1 MSIPKEPRAL
11 MINLMYLVLTAML
24 ALNVSAEI
32 INAFFSLEKGIKG
45 TNEIVDKSN
54 KQMLDGMSSLVE
66 VKKNL
71 EPVYLAAQ
79 KVQPVIDE
87 FNKLVDDYRKEMVDA
102 SGGSYPDPNPDNPK
116 YAGKPKGYKDIDT
129 PTRLFVVEGR
139 GEKLKNAIL
148 ETNKKLVAI
157 VQEVKDQADA
167 GKISGVKIDPAKFE
181 AFSKSLPLAVDEE
194 SWKSSG
200 KPNWEAFTFGY
211 MPVAALYPL
220 FRKWQNDAYSA
231 GTITLSFLADNMGKL
246 DIKFD
251 QFEVF
256 SSSQKPYILL
266 GEEYSAELSLGA
278 SSKQAK
284 FSISVNGGS
293 LPVTDGK
300 AIYKSKPS
308 KTGEQKYTAVVNLT
322 NPMTGEVVKANK
334 DFFFEVGQPSV
345 NVSADKMNV
354 FYIGVDNPI
363 SVAAAGVSSNDVGVS
378 GSGSG
383 ISLTPSGK
391 SSFIVK
397 VNAQGESMIKVS
409 DKKSGKQLGEFKF
422 RVKKIPDPVA
432 KIGGKTG
439 GSFGSGQ
446 MGAQLGIFP
455 ELENFDFEAKC
466 EIQSYTLYYTK
477 KRQDPQALNGTGA
490 RFEGQVAAAVKA
502 AGIGDTYNFVD
513 IKAKCPGDAVARTIN
528 TIGIN
533 IK

>member
-1 MSIPKEPRAL
+1 MYSLDICPVSRLILIDPFQVKVLEGMGTLADTKT
-11 MINLMYLVLTAML
+11 NLM
-24 ALNVSAEI
+24 
-32 INAFFSLEKGIKG
+32 
-45 TNEIVDKSN
+45 
-54 KQMLDGMSSLVE
+54 
-66 VKKNL
+66 
-71 EPVYLAAQ
+71 PVYEAA
-79 KVQPVIDE
+79 KLVQPIIDE
-87 FNKLVDDYRKEMVDA
+87 FNTLIDGFRTEMVDA

-139 GEKLKNAIL
+139 GQKIKDAINSTREKLITVVENV
-148 ETNKKLVAI
+148 KK
-157 VQEVKDQADA
+157 EADA
-167 GKISGVKIDPAKFE
+167 DKIKGVKFDPVKFE
-181 AFSKSLPLAVDEE
+181 NFKKSLPLVVDEE

-200 KPNWEAFTFGY
+200 KPTWEAFTFGY

-231 GTITLSFLADNMGKL
+231 GTITLGYLADNMGKL

-251 QFEVF
+251 AFEVF

-284 FSISVNGGS
+284 FSISVNGSG
-293 LPVTDGK
+293 LAVTDGK
-300 AIYKSKPS
+300 ATYKTKPG
-308 KTGEQKYTAVVNLT
+308 KTGEQRYTAVVNLT
-322 NPMTGEVVKANK
+322 NPLTGEVVKAQK
-334 DFFFEVGQPSV
+334 EFFFEVGQPSV

-363 SVAAAGVSSNDVGVS
+363 SIAAAGVSSNDIGVS
-378 GSGSG
+378 ASGSG
-383 ISLTPSGK
+383 IALSSTGK
-391 SSFIVK
+391 SSYNVK
-397 VNAQGESMIKVS
+397 VATPGESFIKIT
-409 DKKSGKQLGEFKF
+409 DKKNGKQLGEFKF

-439 GSFGSGQ
+439 GTFGSGQ

-466 EIQSYTLYYTK
+466 DIQSYTLYYTK
-477 KRQDPQALNGTGA
+477 RRQDPQALNGTGN
-490 RFEGQVAAAVKA
+490 RFDGQVAAAVKA
-502 AGIGDTYNFVD
+502 AGVGDTYNFVD
-513 IKAKCPGDAVARTIN
+513 IKARCPGDAIGRTIN
-528 TIGIN
+528 TIGIS

>member
-54 KQMLDGMSSLVE
+54 KQMLGGMQSLVE
-66 VKKNL
+66 VKTQFTPL
-71 EPVYLAAQ
+71 YEAAQ
-79 KVQPVIDE
+79 KVQPIIDD
-87 FNKLVDDYRKEMVDA
+87 FNKLIDGYRTEMVDA

-139 GEKLKNAIL
+139 GQKIKEAIDNTRGQL
-148 ETNKKLVAI
+148 IKIVEDVAKI
-157 VQEVKDQADA
+157 SMPGVNITQ
-167 GKISGVKIDPAKFE
+167 GKIDSFKT
-181 AFSKSLPLAVDEE
+181 SLPLVVDDV

-284 FSISVNGGS
+284 FSISVNGGG
-293 LPVTDGK
+293 LPVTAGK
-300 AIYKSKPS
+300 AIYKTKPT
-308 KTGEQKYTAVVNLT
+308 KTGEQKYTATVNLT
-322 NPMTGEVVKANK
+322 NPMTNEVVKATK

-383 ISLTPSGK
+383 ISLTPNGK
-391 SSFIVK
+391 SSYIVK
-397 VNAQGESMIKVS
+397 VQAQGEASIKVN
-409 DKKSGKQLGEFKF
+409 DKKGGKQLGEFKF

-432 KIGGKTG
+432 KIGNKTG
-439 GSFGSGQ
+439 GGFGSGE
-446 MGAQLGIFP
+446 MKAQLGIMP
-455 ELENFDFEAKC
+455 VLENFDFEAKC
-466 EIQSYTLYYTK
+466 EVISFRLYYTK
-477 KRQDPQALNGTGA
+477 KRQDPQDIPVTGG
-490 RFEGQVAAAVKA
+490 RFTGQSAAAVQA
-502 AGIGDTYNFVD
+502 AAVGDTYNFVD
-513 IKAKCPGDAVARTIN
+513 IKAKCPGDAAARTVN
-528 TIGIN
+528 TIGIT
-533 IK
+533 IR

>member
-1 MSIPKEPRAL
+1 MAIPKEPRAL

-32 INAFFSLEKGIKG
+32 INAFFSLEKGIAG
-45 TNEIVDKSN
+45 TNAIVDKSN
-54 KQMLDGMSSLVE
+54 KQMLDGMASLVE

-87 FNKLVDDYRKEMVDA
+87 FNALVDGYRKEMVDA
-102 SGGSYPDPNPDNPK
+102 SGGAYPDPNPDNPK

-139 GEKLKNAIL
+139 GQKIKEAI
-148 ETNKKLVAI
+148 TATRDKLVAI
-157 VQEVKDQADA
+157 VQEVKDQSDA
-167 GKISGVKIDPAKFE
+167 GKITGVKMDPAKFD
-181 AFSKSLPLAVDEE
+181 AFKNSLPLTIDDE

-200 KPNWEAFTFGY
+200 KPSWEAFTFGY

-266 GEEYSAELSLGA
+266 GEEYTAELSLGA

-284 FSISVNGGS
+284 FSISVNGAG
-293 LPVTDGK
+293 LAVTDGK
-300 AIYKSKPS
+300 AIYKTKPG
-308 KTGEQKYTAVVNLT
+308 KVGEQKYTASVNLT
-322 NPMTGEVVKANK
+322 NPMTGEVVKAQK

-363 SVAAAGVSSNDVGVS
+363 SVAAAGVSSNDISVS

-383 ISLTPSGK
+383 ISLTPTGK
-391 SSFIVK
+391 SSFTVK
-397 VNAQGESMIKVS
+397 VTTPGEAFIKVT
-409 DKKSGKQLGEFKF
+409 DKKAGKQLGEFKF

-432 KIGGKTG
+432 KIGGKSG
-439 GSFGSGQ
+439 GAFGSGQ
-446 MGAQLGIFP
+446 MAAQLGIFP

-466 EIQSYTLYYTK
+466 DIQSYTLYYTK
-477 KRQDPQALNGTGA
+477 KRQDPQSIMGNGN
-490 RFEGQVAAAVKA
+490 RFEGQALAAVKA
-502 AGIGDTYNFVD
+502 AAVGDTYNFVD

-528 TIGIN
+528 TIGIT

>member
-54 KQMLDGMSSLVE
+54 KQMLDGMASLVE

-71 EPVYLAAQ
+71 VPVYEAAQ
-79 KVQPVIDE
+79 KVQPIIDE
-87 FNKLVDDYRKEMVDA
+87 FNTLIDGFRKEMVDA

-139 GEKLKNAIL
+139 GPKIQAAINSTREKLI
-148 ETNKKLVAI
+148 AI
-157 VQEVKDQADA
+157 VEDVAKQT
-167 GKISGVKIDPAKFE
+167 IPGVKVDPAKLESFK
-181 AFSKSLPLAVDEE
+181 KSLPLVTDEE
-194 SWKSSG
+194 SWKTSG
-200 KPNWEAFTFGY
+200 KPSWEAFTFGY

-284 FSISVNGGS
+284 FSISVNGGN

-300 AIYKSKPS
+300 AIYKTKPG
-308 KTGEQKYTAVVNLT
+308 KTGEQKYTANVNLT
-322 NPMTGEVVKANK
+322 NPMTGEVVKATK
-334 DFFFEVGQPSV
+334 EFFFEVGQPSV

-363 SVAAAGVSSNDVGVS
+363 SIAAAGVSSNDIGVS
-378 GSGSG
+378 ASGSG
-383 ISLTPSGK
+383 IALSSTGK
-391 SSFIVK
+391 SSYNVK
-397 VNAQGESMIKVS
+397 VATPGESFIKIS
-409 DKKSGKQLGEFKF
+409 DKKNGKQLGEFKF

-439 GSFGSGQ
+439 GTFGSGQ

-466 EIQSYTLYYTK
+466 DIQSYTLYYTK
-477 KRQDPQALNGTGA
+477 RRQDPQALNGTGN
-490 RFEGQVAAAVKA
+490 RFDGQVAAAVKA
-502 AGIGDTYNFVD
+502 AGVGDTYNFVD
-513 IKAKCPGDAVARTIN
+513 IKARCPGDAIGRTIN
-528 TIGIN
+528 TIGIS

>member
-1 MSIPKEPRAL
+1 

-45 TNEIVDKSN
+45 TNEIVNQSN
-54 KQMLDGMSSLVE
+54 KQMLDGMASLADA
-66 VKKNL
+66 KPNL
-71 EPVYLAAQ
+71 APVYAAAQ

-87 FNKLVDDYRKEMVDA
+87 FIALIEGFRKEMIDA
-102 SGGSYPDPNPDNPK
+102 SGGEYPIPNPDNPK

-139 GEKLKNAIL
+139 GPKIQAAINSTREKLI
-148 ETNKKLVAI
+148 AI
-157 VQEVKDQADA
+157 VDDLAKQS
-167 GKISGVKIDPAKFE
+167 ITGVKVDTAKLA
-181 AFSKSLPLAVDEE
+181 AFKKSLPLVTDEV
-194 SWKSSG
+194 SWKDSG
-200 KPNWEAFTFGY
+200 KPTWEAFTFGY

-251 QFEVF
+251 KFEVF

-284 FSISVNGGS
+284 FTISVNGGN

-300 AIYKSKPS
+300 AIYKTKPG
-308 KTGEQKYTAVVNLT
+308 KTGEQKYTANVNLT
-322 NPMTGEVVKANK
+322 NPMTGEVVKATK

-363 SVAAAGVSSNDVGVS
+363 SIAAAGVSSNDISVS

-383 ISLTPSGK
+383 ITLSSTGK
-391 SSFIVK
+391 SSFNVK
-397 VNAQGESMIKVS
+397 VASPGESFIKVS
-409 DKKSGKQLGEFKF
+409 DKKNGKQLGEFKF

-432 KIGGKTG
+432 KIGNKTG
-439 GSFGSGQ
+439 GSLGSGEVK
-446 MGAQLGIFP
+446 AQLGIMAV
-455 ELENFDFEAKC
+455 LENFDFEAKC
-466 EIQSYTLYYTK
+466 DIQSYTLYFTK
-477 KRQDPQALNGTGA
+477 KRQDPQAITGSGA
-490 RFEGQVAAAVKA
+490 RFDGQALTAIRA
-502 AGIGDTYNFVD
+502 AGVGDTYNFVD
-513 IKAKCPGDAVARTIN
+513 IKAKCPGDASGRTIN
-528 TIGIN
+528 TIGITV
-533 IK
+533 K

>member
-54 KQMLDGMSSLVE
+54 KQMLGGMQSLVE
-66 VKKNL
+66 VKTQFVPL
-71 EPVYLAAQ
+71 YEAAQ
-79 KVQPVIDE
+79 KVQPIIDD
-87 FNKLVDDYRKEMVDA
+87 FTKLIDGFREEMIEK
-102 SGGSYPDPNPDNPK
+102 SGGKYPDPNPDNPK

-139 GEKLKNAIL
+139 GPKIKAAIDA
-148 ETNKKLVAI
+148 TRAALVKI
-157 VQEVKDQADA
+157 VEDVALIKMPGVNITQ
-167 GKISGVKIDPAKFE
+167 GKIDSFKI
-181 AFSKSLPLAVDEE
+181 SLPLVVDDV

-200 KPNWEAFTFGY
+200 KPTWEAFTFGY

-220 FRKWQNDAYSA
+220 FRKWQNDAYSS

-284 FSISVNGGS
+284 FTISVNGGS
-293 LPVTDGK
+293 LPVTNGK
-300 AIYKSKPS
+300 AIYKSRPS
-308 KTGEQKYTAVVNLT
+308 KTGEQKYTANVSLT
-322 NPMTGEVVKANK
+322 NPMTNEVVKATK

-363 SVAAAGVSSNDVGVS
+363 SVAAAGVSSNDIGVS
-378 GSGSG
+378 ASGGG
-383 ISLTPSGK
+383 INLSSTGK
-391 SSFIVK
+391 SSFNVK
-397 VNAQGESMIKVS
+397 VASQGEAVIKVT

-432 KIGGKTG
+432 QIGGKTG

-446 MGAQLGIFP
+446 MSAQLGVMAV
-455 ELENFDFEAKC
+455 LENFDFEAKC
-466 EIQSYTLYYTK
+466 DIQSYTLYYTK
-477 KRQDPQALNGTGA
+477 KRQDPQALNGSGA
-490 RFEGQVAAAVKA
+490 RFDAQVAAAVRA
-502 AGIGDTYNFVD
+502 AGIGDSYNFVD
-513 IKAKCPGDAVARTIN
+513 IKARCPGDATGRTIN
-528 TIGIN
+528 TIGIT